1 MSISIGISNH
11 FRNSIEPMTPSS
23 IKIVIY
29 EDNPDL
35 RESLS
40 VLLRGSVGFELIGA
54 FVNCEQVAKQILE
67 LKPDVVL
74 MDIDMP
80 IANGLKGL
88 KIIKQ
93 IAPKVNVVMFTVFE
107 DNENIFEAICS
118 GAVGYLLKRT
128 PPIRLLEAIQDA
140 HNGGAPMTSSI
151 ARKILQM
158 LPAQQRI
165 TESNDYKLTERET
178 EILNLLVKGNSYKMI
193 ADKCGISIDTVRSH
207 IKKIYD
213 KLHVH
218 SQTEAVAKAIHERIV

>member
-1 MSISIGISNH
+1 M
-11 FRNSIEPMTPSS
+11 NSSAIR
-23 IKIVIY
+23 IVVY

-40 VLLRGSVGFELIGA
+40 VLLRGSMGFELVGT
-54 FVNCEQVAKQILE
+54 FVNCERVADQVLE
-67 LKPDVVL
+67 LRPDVVL

-80 IANGLKGL
+80 VVNGLKGL
-88 KIIKQ
+88 KTIKKV
-93 IAPKVNVVMFTVFE
+93 APQVNVLMFTVFE

-128 PPIRLLEAIQDA
+128 PPAKLLESINDA
-140 HNGGAPMTSSI
+140 YHGGAPMTSSV
-151 ARKILQM
+151 ARKVLQM
-158 LPAQQRI
+158 LPPQQR
-165 TESNDYKLTERET
+165 TADNVSYKLTERET

-193 ADKCGISIDTVRSH
+193 ADKCGISIDTVRTH

-218 SQTEAVAKAIHERIV
+218 SQTEAVAKAINESIV

>member
-1 MSISIGISNH
+1 LELINKGKLNMDTS
-11 FRNSIEPMTPSS
+11 P
-23 IKIVIY
+23 IKIVVY

-40 VLLRGSVGFELIGA
+40 VLLRGSMGFELVGA
-54 FVNCEQVAKQILE
+54 FVNCENVESQVNLY
-67 LKPDVVL
+67 KPDVVL

-80 IANGLKGL
+80 VANGINGLKT
-88 KIIKQ
+88 IKR
-93 IAPKVNVVMFTVFE
+93 IAPQVNVLMFTVFD

-118 GAVGYLLKRT
+118 GAVGYMLKRT
-128 PPIRLLEAIQDA
+128 PPTKLLEAIIDA
-140 HNGGAPMTSSI
+140 HHGGAPMTSSI
-151 ARKILQM
+151 ARKVLQM
-158 LPAQQRI
+158 LPQQQPRVADNV
-165 TESNDYKLTERET
+165 SYKLTERET

-193 ADKCGISIDTVRSH
+193 ADKCGITMDTVRSH

>member
-1 MSISIGISNH
+1 MDTS
-11 FRNSIEPMTPSS
+11 P
-23 IKIVIY
+23 IKIIVY

-40 VLLRGSVGFELIGA
+40 VLLRGSMGFELVGA
-54 FVNCEQVAKQILE
+54 FVNCENVEAQVNLY
-67 LKPDVVL
+67 KPDVVL

-80 IANGLKGL
+80 VANGINGLKT
-88 KIIKQ
+88 IKR
-93 IAPKVNVVMFTVFE
+93 IAPHVNVLMFTVFD

-118 GAVGYLLKRT
+118 GAVGYMLKRT
-128 PPIRLLEAIQDA
+128 PPTKLLEAIIDA
-140 HNGGAPMTSSI
+140 HHGGAPMTSSI
-151 ARKILQM
+151 ARKVLQM
-158 LPAQQRI
+158 LPQQQPRVADNV
-165 TESNDYKLTERET
+165 SYKLTERET

-193 ADKCGISIDTVRSH
+193 ADKCGITMDTVRSH

>member
-1 MSISIGISNH
+1 MN
-11 FRNSIEPMTPSS
+11 PSA
-23 IKIVIY
+23 IKIVVY

-40 VLLRGSVGFELIGA
+40 VLLRGSMGFELVGA
-54 FVNCEQVAKQILE
+54 FVNCEKVAEQMQALR
-67 LKPDVVL
+67 PDIVL

-80 IANGLKGL
+80 VANGIKGL
-88 KIIKQ
+88 KIIKK
-93 IAPKVNVVMFTVFE
+93 IAPEVNVLMFTVFE

-128 PPIRLLEAIQDA
+128 PPVRLLEAINDA
-140 HNGGAPMTSSI
+140 YDGGAPMTSSV
-151 ARKILQM
+151 ARKVLQM
-158 LPAQQRI
+158 LPPQQR
-165 TESNDYKLTERET
+165 TADNVSYKLTERET

-193 ADKCGISIDTVRSH
+193 ADKCGISIDTVRTH

-218 SQTEAVAKAIHERIV
+218 SQTEAVAKAIHENIV

>member
-1 MSISIGISNH
+1 MN
-11 FRNSIEPMTPSS
+11 PSV
-23 IKIVIY
+23 IKIVVY

-40 VLLRGSVGFELIGA
+40 VLLRGSLGFELVGA
-54 FVNCEQVAKQILE
+54 FVNCEKVAEQMQTLR
-67 LKPDVVL
+67 PDIVL

-80 IANGLKGL
+80 VANGIKGL
-88 KIIKQ
+88 KTIKK
-93 IAPKVNVVMFTVFE
+93 ITPEVNVLMFTVFE

-128 PPIRLLEAIQDA
+128 PPVRLLEAINDA
-140 HNGGAPMTSSI
+140 YDGGAPMTSSV
-151 ARKILQM
+151 ARKVLQM
-158 LPAQQRI
+158 LPPQQR
-165 TESNDYKLTERET
+165 TADNVSYKLTERET

-193 ADKCGISIDTVRSH
+193 ADKCGISMDTVRTH

-218 SQTEAVAKAIHERIV
+218 SQTEAVAKAIHENIV